1 MARSGREGIAGMK
14 QLPKDLRVLIRAA
27 MEAGWTVQY
36 SGSGH
41 LKWYAPDGTYR
52 FASASTPRNA
62 VRQIQ
67 SVKQDLRRHGTVL

>member
-1 MARSGREGIAGMK
+1 MARSGREGVAGMK
-14 QLPKDLRVLIRAA
+14 QIPKDLRVLIRAA
-27 MEAGWTVQY
+27 MEVGWTVQY

-41 LKWYAPDGTYR
+41 LKWYA
-52 FASASTPRNA
+52 RNA